1 MPSTMAPLMHP
12 FASAAGAAATPSAA
26 TMESPRMNF
35 FTAATPNV
43 RMGGKHVRSDF
54 KTSEGE
60 TAFQVFERHHDMLA
74 IRRARSE
81 AFIPGFDMRQ
91 VRTVNLEFEVAVQL
105 RAGGDVAEGEGI
117 ARNKGAAGH
126 VRVEQA
132 EQDGAARDTLPDQR
146 PIALLFRRAVE
157 IPEHAT
163 DEGRLEIGGDPVG
176 PLVRGRA
183 DGRIGWP
190 KRTVAV
196 FRREIANDGVAL
208 PHPGAAVVDN
218 RHAP

>member
-74 IRRARSE
+74 IRRARCE

-91 VRTVNLEFEVAVQL
+91 VRAGGRGGGGAGRR
-105 RAGGDVAEGEGI
+105 RAGGGGAGGEG
-117 ARNKGAAGH
+117 GA
-126 VRVEQA
+126 
-132 EQDGAARDTLPDQR
+132 
-146 PIALLFRRAVE
+146 
-157 IPEHAT
+157 
-163 DEGRLEIGGDPVG
+163 
-176 PLVRGRA
+176 
-183 DGRIGWP
+183 
-190 KRTVAV
+190 
-196 FRREIANDGVAL
+196 
-208 PHPGAAVVDN
+208 
-218 RHAP
+218 